1 MSLTEQ
7 QRVGLLSSE
16 TDDWATPREF
26 YRTLDYEFGFVLD
39 PCASESNAK
48 CARYFTHE
56 DDGLAQDWSPGPVY
70 MNPPYGREIPR
81 WVEKAWL
88 ESQRGVLVVGL
99 LPARTDADWWHR
111 CIIGAAA
118 EVRFIRGRLKFGG
131 SENSAPFPS
140 AVVVWRPV

>member
-1 MSLTEQ
+1 MTLTEQ
-7 QRVGLLSSE
+7 QRLGLLSSE
-16 TDDWATPREF
+16 TDDWATPIDF
-26 YRTLDYEFGFVLD
+26 YRQLDHEFGFALD
-39 PCASESNAK
+39 PCASEGNAK
-48 CARYFTHE
+48 CRRYFTVE
-56 DDGLAQDWSPGPVY
+56 VDGLAQDWSPGPVF
-70 MNPPYGREIPR
+70 MNPPYGREIAR

-111 CIIGAAA
+111 CVISADA

-140 AVVVWRPV
+140 AVVVWR